1 VSWQKFKPWLVMGLI
16 FLVGVITGG
25 ALMFGFRP
33 DLSHPPGPQQIRNH
47 WLMHLTERLQ
57 LTPDQQAKI
66 QPILE
71 DAGAEIQKHH
81 RDELEQISQIMQA
94 ANDKITPL
102 LTAAQQA
109 EMKQMEAERK
119 GDFQRHMRPWN
130 STHDHHGP
138 DGETPG
144 P

>member
-1 VSWQKFKPWLVMGLI
+1 VSWQKFKPWFVMGLI

-25 ALMFGFRP
+25 ALMFGFRA
-33 DLSHPPGPQQIRNH
+33 DLSHPPGPQQIRSH

-71 DAGAEIQKHH
+71 DAGGQIQSLHGEEIEK
-81 RDELEQISQIMQA
+81 ISHIMQA

-102 LTAAQQA
+102 LTAQQQA
-109 EMKQMEAERK
+109 EMKQMETERQ

-130 STHDHHGP
+130 MPHDHH
-138 DGETPG
+138 
-144 P
+144 